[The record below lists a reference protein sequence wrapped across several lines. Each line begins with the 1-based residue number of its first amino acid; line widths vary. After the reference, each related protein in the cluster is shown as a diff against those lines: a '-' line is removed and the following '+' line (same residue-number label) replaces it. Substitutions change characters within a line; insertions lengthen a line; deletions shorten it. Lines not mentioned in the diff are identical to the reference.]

1 METKQLK
8 IPTNGSAVVEF
19 MFDNCKQGTN
29 TYGNWNL
36 YGLKCEGEDVSL
48 FATDNLHN
56 KIQYYKTGDVIEIA
70 KNETEQGR
78 IMWDITPREGTA
90 VKNASNST
98 ATPVK
103 ATSGSTTPDDRT
115 ADIHKQV
122 CLKLA
127 VQSMGSDFN
136 IEEIESRMYSLLSVL
151 HGTES
156 DGLPI

>member
-8 IPTNGSAVVEF
+8 IPKNGSSIVEF
-19 MFDNCKQGTN
+19 MFDNPKQGTN
-29 TYGNWNL
+29 NYGNWNL
-36 YGLKCEGEDVSL
+36 YGLKCKGEDVSL

-56 KIQYYKTGDVIEIA
+56 KIKYYRTGDVIEIA

-78 IMWDITPREGTA
+78 IHWDVTPREGTP
-90 VKNASNST
+90 VRDASNST
-98 ATPVK
+98 AAPV
-103 ATSGSTTPDDRT
+103 SSSVSRDDRT

-127 VQSMGSDFN
+127 VQSMGSDFD
-136 IEEIESRMYSLLSVL
+136 ITEIESTMYSLSSVL

-156 DGLPI
+156 DGLPV

>member
-1 METKQLK
+1 ML
-8 IPTNGSAVVEF
+8 A
-19 MFDNCKQGTN
+19 C
-29 TYGNWNL
+29 
-36 YGLKCEGEDVSL
+36 SL
-48 FATDNLHN
+48 
-56 KIQYYKTGDVIEIA
+56 Q
-70 KNETEQGR
+70 
-78 IMWDITPREGTA
+78 IT
-90 VKNASNST
+90 
-98 ATPVK
+98 VK
-103 ATSGSTTPDDRT
+103 ATSGSITPDDRT

>member
-1 METKQLK
+1 MENNQLK

-19 MFDNCKQGTN
+19 MFDQPKQGTN
-29 TYGNWNL
+29 NYGNWNL
-36 YGLKCEGEDVSL
+36 YGLKHEGKDVSL

-56 KIQYYKTGDVIEIA
+56 KLQFYKTGDIIEIS

-78 IMWDITPREGTA
+78 IMWEITPKEGTPI
-90 VKNASNST
+90 KNASN
-98 ATPVK
+98 
-103 ATSGSTTPDDRT
+103 TTPSPTQTTSNGKSVDDRT

-127 VQSMGSDFN
+127 VQSMGTEFN

-151 HGTES
+151 HGNES
-156 DGLPI
+156 DDLPI

>member
-1 METKQLK
+1 METTQLK

-19 MFDNCKQGTN
+19 MFDYPKQGTN
-29 TYGNWNL
+29 NYGNWNL

-56 KIQYYKTGDVIEIA
+56 KIQYYNVGDVIEIS

-78 IMWDITPREGTA
+78 IQWGITPKEGTP
-90 VKNASNST
+90 VRNASNSS
-98 ATPVK
+98 ASTP
-103 ATSGSTTPDDRT
+103 TQSTQSRDDRT

-127 VQSMGSDFN
+127 VQSLGTDFD

-151 HGTES
+151 HGSES
-156 DGLPI
+156 DGLPV

>member
-8 IPTNGSAVVEF
+8 IPTNGSAIVEF

-29 TYGNWNL
+29 NYGNWNL
-36 YGLKCEGEDVSL
+36 YGLKENGQDVSL

-56 KIQYYKTGDVIEIA
+56 KLQYYKAGDVVEIA
-70 KNETEQGR
+70 KKETDQGR
-78 IMWDITPREGTA
+78 ISWEVTPKNGTP

-98 ATPVK
+98 PSVAQTTT
-103 ATSGSTTPDDRT
+103 TSGTLDDRT

-127 VQSMGSDFN
+127 VQSMGDDFD

-151 HGTES
+151 HGNES

>member
-19 MFDNCKQGTN
+19 MFDYPKQGTN
-29 TYGNWNL
+29 NYGNWNL
-36 YGLKCEGEDVSL
+36 YGLKCQGEDVSL

-56 KIQYYKTGDVIEIA
+56 KIQYYNVGDVVEIA
-70 KNETEQGR
+70 KNETDQGR
-78 IMWDITPREGTA
+78 IHWEITPKEGTP
-90 VKNASNST
+90 VRNASNSS
-98 ATPVK
+98 AAP
-103 ATSGSTTPDDRT
+103 ATSNVSRDDRT

-127 VQSMGSDFN
+127 VQSVGTEFD
-136 IEEIESRMYSLLSVL
+136 ITEIESRMYSLLSVL

-156 DGLPI
+156 DDMPV

>member
-19 MFDNCKQGTN
+19 MFDYPKQGTN
-29 TYGNWNL
+29 NYGNWNL
-36 YGLKCEGEDVSL
+36 YGLKCQGEDVSL

-56 KIQYYKTGDVIEIA
+56 KIQYYNVGDVVEIA
-70 KNETEQGR
+70 KNETDQGR
-78 IMWDITPREGTA
+78 IHWEITPKEGTP
-90 VKNASNST
+90 VRNASNSS
-98 ATPVK
+98 AAP
-103 ATSGSTTPDDRT
+103 ATSNVSRDDRT

-127 VQSMGSDFN
+127 VQSVGTEFDIN
-136 IEEIESRMYSLLSVL
+136 EIESRMYSLLSVL

-156 DGLPI
+156 DDMPV

>member
-19 MFDNCKQGTN
+19 MFDQPKTGTN
-29 TYGNWNL
+29 NYGQWNL
-36 YGLKCEGEDVSL
+36 YGLKKDGEDVSL
-48 FATDNLHN
+48 FATDLLHS
-56 KIQYYKTGDVIEIA
+56 KLQYYKTGDVVEIA

-78 IMWDITPREGTA
+78 IVWDVTPREGTPI
-90 VKNASNST
+90 KNASNST
-98 ATPVK
+98 PSTTQT
-103 ATSGSTTPDDRT
+103 TSGGQKVDYRT

-127 VQSMGSDFN
+127 VQSMNGVFEID
-136 IEEIESRMYSLLSVL
+136 EIESRMYSLLSVL
-151 HGTES
+151 HGNES